1 MNKLTR
7 TVGKAKAIQL
17 RKGVGCH
24 KKKNKA
30 RGHLAKLRGVLDPKR
45 EPTIPFRTKLG
56 PVPVRVPTF
65 RNENEQKK
73 SSTNPSS
80 VGSIGNREVKKFSDF
95 PPTLLSYKILLHL
108 GMFWAN

>member
-65 RNENEQKK
+65 RNENRIRSPFALLKMNKK
-73 SSTNPSS
+73 TEHKPLQCWQH
-80 VGSIGNREVKKFSDF
+80 RQ
-95 PPTLLSYKILLHL
+95 
-108 GMFWAN
+108 

>member
-1 MNKLTR
+1 MPQKE
-7 TVGKAKAIQL
+7 
-17 RKGVGCH
+17 
-24 KKKNKA
+24 NKA
-30 RGHLAKLRGVLDPKR
+30 RCHLAKLRGVLDPKR

-80 VGSIGNREVKKFSDF
+80 VSRIGNREIEKLSDF

>member
-24 KKKNKA
+24 RKNNKT
-30 RGHLAKLRGVLDPKR
+30 RCHLAKLRGVLDPKR

-65 RNENEQKK
+65 RNENRIR
-73 SSTNPSS
+73 SP
-80 VGSIGNREVKKFSDF
+80 FA
-95 PPTLLSYKILLHL
+95 LLK
-108 GMFWAN
+108 MNTKN